1 MTKAS
6 PAANPFSRMRVR
18 YLFGWLI
25 FAYFVTLLFST
36 VISILRILGPGWHL
50 ESSLRELL
58 SRVIPHVVILLA
70 VWIYLRRNRVS
81 WTRLLGSAP
90 RQGTCFRALKLV
102 PVLIAFSLG
111 EVLVL
116 FYALSH
122 LAPGLLD
129 TLLSYEF
136 FVTAAN
142 EQQQWA
148 YDLVTMFLAV
158 VLVPVVE
165 EALFR
170 GLLLHRWTVRWNLTA
185 ALWTT
190 SILFGIGHP
199 HTFIGST
206 VFGLVMAILYLETGS
221 LLVPI
226 VVHAANNA
234 IGYLIEVSDQVLPTW
249 ALPDAWSGAAD
260 MRDLP
265 GLGIL
270 LLGVSAPLLLLY
282 ISTHWPRRSI
292 PLPYFRTAT
301 FPAPAGNPEGP
312 SRI

>member
-1 MTKAS
+1 
-6 PAANPFSRMRVR
+6 MRVR

-25 FAYFVTLLFST
+25 FAYIVTLLLST
-36 VISILRILGPGWHL
+36 IISILRILGPGWHR

-58 SRVIPHVVILLA
+58 SRGIPHVVILLA

-90 RQGTCFRALKLV
+90 CPSTCFRALKLV
-102 PVLIAFSLG
+102 PVLVVFSLG
-111 EVLVL
+111 EVFVF

-122 LAPGLLD
+122 LAPGLVD
-129 TLLSYEF
+129 TLLSLEL

-148 YDLVTMFLAV
+148 YDLVMMFLAV

-170 GLLLHRWTVRWNLTA
+170 GLLLHCWAVRWNLTT
-185 ALWTT
+185 ALWT
-190 SILFGIGHP
+190 SSVLFGIGHP

-221 LLVPI
+221 LFVPI

-249 ALPDAWSGAAD
+249 ALPDTWSSTVEI
-260 MRDLP
+260 RDLFW
-265 GLGIL
+265 LGIL
-270 LLGVSAPLLLLY
+270 LLGVSAPLLFLY
-282 ISTHWPRRSI
+282 ISRHWPREYI
-292 PLPYFRTAT
+292 PLPYFRTAS
-301 FPAPAGNPEGP
+301 FPAPAET
-312 SRI
+312 RKD